1 MKDQRSPT
9 PPDDELDAARARIA
23 ALEGEA
29 TRHRVATAGG
39 KSMAWR
45 RFGKG
50 PPLVLI
56 HGGHGSWLHWVH
68 NIEPLAQRHTLW
80 VPDLPGYGDS
90 DLVESGDVEP
100 IVESVVHSL
109 DALEGRGSIVD
120 LCGFSFG
127 GLVASRVAS
136 DRGGVRR
143 LAVIGTAG
151 HGLKSRYRL
160 EMRNWRLAKE
170 PEALWAA
177 LQHNLAALMLHD
189 PAAIDALALEVHRAS
204 CASTRFRSKTIARE
218 ALLRPILDGIDI
230 PVLLIWGEH
239 DVTTHPETAARSI
252 AEGHPERAWRIVP
265 DAGHW
270 AQYEAAGEVNDLLI
284 DWFED
289 RERSPIT
296 GR

>member
-160 EMRNWRLAKE
+160 GKVGDVEVKTKLARALNAYLDPIRERRAAALAK
-170 PEALWAA
+170 PEYLREVLFEGSKRARRVAVETMA
-177 LQHNLAALMLHD
+177 RVR
-189 PAAIDALALEVHRAS
+189 DAVKLTYA
-204 CASTRFRSKTIARE
+204 
-218 ALLRPILDGIDI
+218 
-230 PVLLIWGEH
+230 
-239 DVTTHPETAARSI
+239 
-252 AEGHPERAWRIVP
+252 
-265 DAGHW
+265 
-270 AQYEAAGEVNDLLI
+270 
-284 DWFED
+284 
-289 RERSPIT
+289 
-296 GR
+296 